1 MQPHVFELACHSHIG
16 LVWDVFELPYA
27 TSTVGSGC
35 AGPRFVSALA
45 PATQAAAAHTEDVC
59 KRVAFGNP

>member
-1 MQPHVFELACHSHIG
+1 MQ
-16 LVWDVFELPYA
+16 LPYV
-27 TSTVGSGC
+27 TITVGSGC

-59 KRVAFGNP
+59 KRVASGNPKAWFCLTLW